1 MKLNYGRCLSIIT
14 LPFLLIIST
23 TLFAISI
30 NLNSTSEGGNSAFS
44 GELMDSSCSDTGVV
58 MFHGRGSSPTGPIV
72 MELSSSLNR
81 AGYTTLSIDNPL
93 PLNQQ
98 VDFNSYVY
106 DINTDNYVFPESYA
120 RMRSAINY
128 LQSLGVKKIV
138 IAGFS
143 LGSRLS
149 TAHVARGQIDELPVI
164 GLIGIGMYGT
174 SIDPLNISFTLD
186 EVNIPVLDL
195 YGDADTNAV
204 NTASSR
210 LAAYNTGTGVSYI
223 QSIIACINGLNCHQ
237 LEGNKG
243 DDSKKF
249 EIAINS
255 WMQSFAPA
263 SVITS
268 CDQTVTET
276 TNRVSGG
283 SLSLVFIGL
292 LIIITALRLHKKI
305 IKMHV

>member
-1 MKLNYGRCLSIIT
+1 MKLNYWQCLPVIT
-14 LPFLLIIST
+14 LPFLLIISAT
-23 TLFAISI
+23 SLAVPID
-30 NLNSTSEGGNSAFS
+30 LNSTSEGGNSAFS
-44 GELMDSSCSDTGVV
+44 GELMASSCSDTGVV
-58 MFHGRGSSPTGPIV
+58 MFHGRGSSPSGPIV

-98 VDFNSYVY
+98 VDFNSYVN
-106 DINTDNYVFPESYA
+106 DINTDNYVFPEGYA

-128 LQSLGVKKIV
+128 LQSLGVEKIV

-149 TAHVARGQIDELPVI
+149 TAHVARGQVDELPVI

-186 EVNIPVLDL
+186 EVNVPVLDL
-195 YGDADTNAV
+195 YGDVDINAV

-210 LAAYNTGTGVSYI
+210 LAAYNTGTGVSYT
-223 QSIIACINGLNCHQ
+223 QSVIACIIGLNCHQ

-243 DDSKKF
+243 DDNKQF

-263 SVITS
+263 SVITD
-268 CDQTVTET
+268 CEQTLANSTK
-276 TNRVSGG
+276 SDSG

-292 LIIITALRLHKKI
+292 LIIITALRFKRKI
-305 IKMHV
+305 K

>member
-1 MKLNYGRCLSIIT
+1 MKLNYWRCLPVIT
-14 LPFLLIIST
+14 LPFLLIISAT
-23 TLFAISI
+23 SFAVPI

-44 GELMDSSCSDTGVV
+44 GELMASSCSDTGVV
-58 MFHGRGSSPTGPIV
+58 MFHGRGSSPSGPIV

-98 VDFNSYVY
+98 VDFNSYVN

-138 IAGFS
+138 VAGFS

-186 EVNIPVLDL
+186 EVSVPVLDL
-195 YGDADTNAV
+195 YGDVDTNAV
-204 NTASSR
+204 NTASAR
-210 LAAYNTGTGVSYI
+210 LAAYNTGTGLSYT
-223 QSIIACINGLNCHQ
+223 QSVITCINGLNCHQ

-243 DDSKKF
+243 DDSKQF

-263 SVITS
+263 SVITD
-268 CDQTVTET
+268 CEQTLANVKK
-276 TNRVSGG
+276 SDSG
-283 SLSLVFIGL
+283 SLSLSFIGF
-292 LIIITALRLHKKI
+292 LIIIIALRFNKKI
-305 IKMHV
+305 KKRRV